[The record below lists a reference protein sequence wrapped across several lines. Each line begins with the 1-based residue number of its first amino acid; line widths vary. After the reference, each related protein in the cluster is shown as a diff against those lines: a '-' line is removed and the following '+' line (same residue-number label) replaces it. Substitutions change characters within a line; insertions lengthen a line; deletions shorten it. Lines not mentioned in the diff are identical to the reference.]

1 MPKTRNRRH
10 KPTGPSSKPPSHAG
24 KTRRHFCPRRLV
36 RGLLI
41 ALALLAVPAT
51 WLILEERDVRALA
64 DLSVI
69 GSGEPVAVQVFD
81 QRRSASRRLRDN
93 AERALA
99 NIEHPPA
106 WRVVNIN
113 TTQGARFA
121 GEQLVDEVTIVLF
134 DEQGQRTDAIRGVA
148 SVGELETAFTGLRSR
163 TVRRTER

>member
-1 MPKTRNRRH
+1 MPKTRNRRR
-10 KPTGPSSKPPSHAG
+10 KPIGPSSKSLAG
-24 KTRRHFCPRRLV
+24 KPRRRFRPRRLV
-36 RGLLI
+36 RGTLI
-41 ALALLAVPAT
+41 ALAILAVPAA
-51 WLILEERDVRALA
+51 WLILEERNVRTLA

-93 AERALA
+93 AEQALA

-121 GEQLVDEVTIVLF
+121 GEHLVDQVTIVLF
-134 DEQGQRTDAIRGVA
+134 DEQGRRIDVIRGVA
-148 SVGELETAFTGLRSR
+148 SVGDLETAFTDLRGQR
-163 TVRRTER
+163 VRRAER